1 MQEAPAPAAPATRF
15 DPKDILGKKVKTK
28 HFTGHGWFVGTI
40 TEYLE
45 WYQIRWSDG
54 QLDDVYRESAMKFI
68 RRYDNEE
75 TNKND

>member
-1 MQEAPAPAAPATRF
+1 MLAPC
-15 DPKDILGKKVKTK
+15 VV
-28 HFTGHGWFVGTI
+28 W
-40 TEYLE
+40 
-45 WYQIRWSDG
+45 QIRWSDG

>member
-1 MQEAPAPAAPATRF
+1 MCQCEDSVA
-15 DPKDILGKKVKTK
+15 
-28 HFTGHGWFVGTI
+28 I

-45 WYQIRWSDG
+45 KEKWYQIKWSDG